1 VSEDQTGTLDF
12 IAHEKRK
19 EVWIEDEGRARVEVK
34 WEEGGGGDKEDTWQE
49 KDEPLKVMGEF
60 DWWGFSATKSLACV
74 EDIWTLYAY
83 VDIQLHHAC
92 LCVPGQNILFSK
104 NISFIS

>member
-1 VSEDQTGTLDF
+1 MSEDQTGTLDF

-49 KDEPLKVMGEF
+49 KVHMV
-60 DWWGFSATKSLACV
+60 C
-74 EDIWTLYAY
+74 
-83 VDIQLHHAC
+83 
-92 LCVPGQNILFSK
+92 
-104 NISFIS
+104 